1 MDTLEEVFTK
11 AFKLGNDT
19 DICDAIHTKTKEWD
33 HCTSETVSCT
43 SCVLFKRS
51 IVHNKTLITI
61 TKLGI

>member
-11 AFKLGNDT
+11 AFKLGNGT
-19 DICDAIHTKTKEWD
+19 DICDAMYDKTKEWK
-33 HCTSETVSCT
+33 HCSDEAMSCT

-51 IVHNKTLITI
+51 KVHNKTLITI